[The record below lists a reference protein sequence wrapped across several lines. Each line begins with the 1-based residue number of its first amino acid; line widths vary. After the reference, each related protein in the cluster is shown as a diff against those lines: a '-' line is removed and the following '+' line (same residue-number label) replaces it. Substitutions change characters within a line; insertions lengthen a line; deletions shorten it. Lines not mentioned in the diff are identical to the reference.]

1 MRLIDADTYR
11 DILVGWLDGCY
22 KKMLSGYDDC
32 GNDAEV
38 IASCIMEL
46 DEQPTV
52 ELVKHGHWEWFYN
65 EPIDVNG
72 HMCYSYGYRCSVCHE
87 GGTCWIGAKLSESE
101 AEYWKHIE
109 PVDHKY
115 CPDCGTKMYEI
126 G

>member
-1 MRLIDADTYR
+1 MRLIDADKYR
-11 DILVGWLDGCY
+11 DILVGWLDDCC

-46 DEQPTV
+46 EEQPTV

-72 HMCYSYGYRCSVCHE
+72 HTCYSYGYRCSVCHE
-87 GGTCWIGAKLSESE
+87 GGTCWIGQKLSESE
-101 AEYWKHIE
+101 AQYWKHIE

-115 CPDCGTKMYEI
+115 CPDCGSKMDNI